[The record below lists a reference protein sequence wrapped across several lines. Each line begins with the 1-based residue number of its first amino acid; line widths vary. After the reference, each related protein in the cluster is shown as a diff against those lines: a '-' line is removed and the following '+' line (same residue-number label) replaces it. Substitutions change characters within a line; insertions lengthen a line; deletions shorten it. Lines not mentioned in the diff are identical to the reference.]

1 MFYQCTSLTA
11 APELPATTLAQ
22 SCYYQMFYSC
32 SKLNYIK
39 AEFINYSNNEF
50 TWWVSGV
57 SSTGT
62 FVMNP
67 NANYNPEDI
76 RGESGIPTGWVAC
89 KSNERV
95 INALSNNN
103 ILGTVTGSGIYTIGE
118 TATLTAVPTY
128 KGKFVSWSD
137 GNTDLTRTIEI
148 TEDLPYLFE
157 YEHTAIF
164 EEVYSICF
172 INESDNPNVLTV
184 TNTDKVL
191 QYSVDNGNWNNIAN
205 NTTTTIEFNNNVTIK
220 GTNTSLEGVNFK
232 NSELTLIEGNI
243 MTLLHG
249 DNITTIGNVF
259 PEGSVNTFN
268 GLFKDNVNLVD
279 ISKLE
284 LPETTVEGCYSSMF
298 QGCNKLG
305 QTYIKEN
312 PLYSEYFYI
321 QDESGSDGV
330 IDIVLS
336 SGNYPDMDM
345 YYSYDKT
352 TWTQA
357 EFTVGGD
364 YGHGEYVRI
373 PLYSLGKVYIKQMN
387 KYGFVGVNEWNST
400 TWVNIITTNKYSV
413 GGNIMSLLYGD
424 NFTNI
429 DLNDSETIPAT
440 SFQGL
445 FFDNNSVGL
454 LIHAHDL
461 ILPVLS
467 LSPSCYSGMFCG
479 CSSLTTAPIL
489 PATSLSDYS
498 YSLMFGGC
506 YQLKNLQM
514 KYSGRLTDTNY
525 VVDMFS
531 IWNDHVNGT
540 FECPSNIQY
549 DPYTFIP
556 SNWEVVYNDNI
567 NIPNVSVNTIVYN
580 NISSLPATELSTSCY
595 SSMFQGCSSLEKAPA
610 LSATTLAESCYS
622 SMFKDCTSLEKAP
635 VLPATELVSSC
646 YNSMFQGCSNLNLIN
661 ASFINYSNAN
671 NEFTNWVDGVAAEG
685 TFKYNKN
692 ATFNPEEIRGVDGI
706 PEGWMVKDNSV
717 EYFYIEDISG
727 QDNMIGITL
736 DNVTM
741 DFFAPQPSSDETTS
755 DNPLDSWNHLN
766 VEYSYDG
773 IEWQSLNILEECM
786 KNNSPVAVISLE
798 ANTKVY
804 LRGINRGWN
813 SFLNNIEFFE
823 QQFGI
828 SYENMID
835 EEYFM
840 FYAWD
845 NGLPCPINTIICMDK
860 VKIGGN
866 ILTLKYG
873 EKVPSEVTSEELE
886 YSFMN
891 LFNPDIIMGVY
902 QPGPNYTHG
911 INPIVDA
918 SELILPDVVGSDCY
932 NRMFYCCSLL
942 NQAPQLPAME
952 LAPYCYRE
960 MFDDCTSLV
969 KAPELPATTLASG
982 CYFGMFK
989 GCSKLNYVKMG
1000 YKGYIENGEEYS
1012 LKSVTPATV
1021 SEELPSVDF
1030 SAVSSMLIY
1039 VAETGTFV
1047 MAEGA
1052 QYDPYEFVPYTWL
1065 LKSIDYGV
1073 EILALDDDLT
1083 LTISKKGNILNP
1095 VSLRYSVDMCNW
1107 EYITEAD
1114 LPYHIDTNY
1123 GIVLAGDNVSLE
1135 GIHIKGN
1142 SPYSMKGNIMCL
1154 LLGESGNEQ
1163 GCTFPEGSTN
1173 NFKNLFLGD
1182 NFIEDISGLVF
1193 TETTVDNC
1201 YQHMF
1206 TGCTGITKLPKLPAT
1221 NLSDSC
1227 YHGMFMGC
1235 DGLTK
1240 VVLPEAYLA
1249 PYAYS
1254 NMFLGCEYLNNV
1266 TVTYKE
1272 DVDETNYKGWL
1283 KGVSIDGKFN
1293 YKHTETIDDTLIRV
1307 NYHVPSTW
1315 EVNYNDPQTQSTY
1328 FYIEDITGSE
1338 NIVSITKYDASAPT
1352 LNLEYSTDGITW
1364 TTQTMNEDTTPNTF
1378 TCPANGKI
1386 YFRGVND
1393 GWCDSNNDYDNEI
1406 TSSGEHNVGGNIM
1419 SLLYG
1424 SEFVGKTTFP
1434 TTNSN
1439 VFMYLFYDNTTLV
1452 NAQDLQLPATTLTHG
1467 CYSGMFFNCSKLTT
1481 APELPATTLATSCY
1495 YQMFNNCSSLTEIYA
1510 PNVST
1515 WDWDACD
1522 SWVDNVADEGTMHFN
1537 TRTLFDSIGGNGN
1550 TNSSSIPGEWTAHI
1564 VETGEYIKTEWSS
1577 EE

>member
-1 MFYQCTSLTA
+1 MFAGCTSLTTA
-11 APELPATTLAQ
+11 PELPATTLTGSCYSSMFSGCSSLTTAPELPATTLDIYCYNAMFQDCKSLTTAPELPATTLADG
-22 SCYYQMFYSC
+22 CYSYMFNGC
-32 SKLNYIK
+32 SKLKYIK
-39 AEFINYSNNEF
+39 ADFINYSNNYSEF
-50 TWWVSGV
+50 SDWVFGV

-62 FVMNP
+62 FIMNP
-67 NANYNPEDI
+67 NANYNPENI
-76 RGESGIPTGWVAC
+76 RGVNGIPTGWVVS

-95 INALSNNN
+95 INVINNN
-103 ILGTVTGSGIYTIGE
+103 DILGTVTGSGIYSIGE
-118 TATLTAVPTY
+118 TATLTAVSSY

-137 GNTDLTRTIEI
+137 GNTELTRTIEI
-148 TEDLPYLFE
+148 TEDLS
-157 YEHTAIF
+157 YETTYTAIF
-164 EEVYSICF
+164 KEAPGIFF
-172 INESDNPNVLTV
+172 INESENTNILTV
-184 TNTDKVL
+184 SNTDKVL
-191 QYSVDNGNWNNIAN
+191 QYSIDNVNWNNIAN
-205 NTTTTIEFNNNVTIK
+205 NTTTSIEFNNNVTIK
-220 GTNTSLEGVNFK
+220 GTNTSLDGVNFK

-249 DNITTIGNVF
+249 DNITIIGNVF
-259 PEGSVNTFN
+259 PEGSVNTFK

-298 QGCNKLG
+298 QGC
-305 QTYIKEN
+305 
-312 PLYSEYFYI
+312 
-321 QDESGSDGV
+321 
-330 IDIVLS
+330 
-336 SGNYPDMDM
+336 
-345 YYSYDKT
+345 
-352 TWTQA
+352 
-357 EFTVGGD
+357 
-364 YGHGEYVRI
+364 
-373 PLYSLGKVYIKQMN
+373 
-387 KYGFVGVNEWNST
+387 
-400 TWVNIITTNKYSV
+400 
-413 GGNIMSLLYGD
+413 
-424 NFTNI
+424 
-429 DLNDSETIPAT
+429 
-440 SFQGL
+440 
-445 FFDNNSVGL
+445 
-454 LIHAHDL
+454 
-461 ILPVLS
+461 
-467 LSPSCYSGMFCG
+467 
-479 CSSLTTAPIL
+479 SSLVNAPTL
-489 PATSLSDYS
+489 PA
-498 YSLMFGGC
+498 
-506 YQLKNLQM
+506 
-514 KYSGRLTDTNY
+514 
-525 VVDMFS
+525 
-531 IWNDHVNGT
+531 I
-540 FECPSNIQY
+540 
-549 DPYTFIP
+549 
-556 SNWEVVYNDNI
+556 
-567 NIPNVSVNTIVYN
+567 
-580 NISSLPATELSTSCY
+580 ELSTSCY
-595 SSMFQGCSSLEKAPA
+595 SSMFQGCSSLVTAP
-610 LSATTLAESCYS
+610 E
-622 SMFKDCTSLEKAP
+622 
-635 VLPATELVSSC
+635 LPATELTSSC
-646 YNSMFQGCSNLNLIN
+646 YNSMFQGCSKLNLIT
-661 ASFINYSNAN
+661 ADFINYSNAN

-706 PEGWMVKDNSV
+706 PEGWLVKDNSV

-727 QDNMIGITL
+727 QNNMIGITL

-828 SYENMID
+828 SYEDMINQ
-835 EEYFM
+835 EWFM
-840 FYAWD
+840 FYVWEYD
-845 NGLPCPINTIICMDK
+845 LPCPINTILCMDK

-873 EKVPSEVTSEELE
+873 EEIPSEVTSEELE

-1030 SAVSSMLIY
+1030 SAVDAMLWY

-1047 MAEGA
+1047 MAAGA
-1052 QYDPYEFVPYTWL
+1052 QYDPYVFVPETWL

-1073 EILALDDDLT
+1073 EILPLDGDFT
-1083 LTISKKGNILNP
+1083 LTISKKGNIQNP
-1095 VSLRYSVDMCNW
+1095 ISLRYTVDMSNW

-1114 LPYHIDTNY
+1114 LPYHINTGTD

-1135 GIHIKGN
+1135 GIQIRGN
-1142 SPYSMKGNIMCL
+1142 KPYNMKGNIMCL
-1154 LLGESGNEQ
+1154 LLGESGKEQ
-1163 GCTFPEGSTN
+1163 GCTFPDGTTN
-1173 NFKNLFLGD
+1173 NFKYLFLGD
-1182 NFIEDISGLVF
+1182 KCIKDISGLVF

-1201 YQHMF
+1201 YHHMF
-1206 TGCTGITKLPKLPAT
+1206 TGCTGITTLPQLPAT

-1283 KGVSIDGKFN
+1283 NGVSVNGKFS
-1293 YKHTETIDDTLIRV
+1293 YKHTEEVDDKLIRS
-1307 NYHVPSTW
+1307 NYYVPSTW
-1315 EVNYNDPQTQSTY
+1315 GIKYRNSNINY
-1328 FYIEDITGSE
+1328 FYIEDISGNE
-1338 NIVSITKYDASAPT
+1338 NIVSITKNSVDSPT
-1352 LNLEYSTDGITW
+1352 LNIEYSTDGSTW
-1364 TTQTMNEDTTPNTF
+1364 TTKTMNSSTTANTF
-1378 TCPANGKI
+1378 TCPANGKL
-1386 YFRGVND
+1386 YLRGVND
-1393 GWCDSNNDYDNEI
+1393 GWCTHNYYTVNTI
-1406 TSSGEHNVGGNIM
+1406 TCSGQHNVGGNIM

-1424 SEFVGKTTFP
+1424 SEFKDKTTFP
-1434 TTNSN
+1434 NNS
-1439 VFMYLFYDNTTLV
+1439 VFQELFRNNTTLV
-1452 NAQDLQLPATTLTHG
+1452 NAQDLQLPATTLTQF
-1467 CYSGMFFNCSKLTT
+1467 CYYAMFLDCSSLTT
-1481 APELPATTLATSCY
+1481 APELPATTLANYCY
-1495 YQMFNNCSSLTEIYA
+1495 SYMFEGCSKLNYIKADFINYSNTNGEFTGWVSGVSETGTFVMN
-1510 PNVST
+1510 PNAT
-1515 WDWDACD
+1515 Y
-1522 SWVDNVADEGTMHFN
+1522 NP
-1537 TRTLFDSIGGNGN
+1537 DSIRGGDG
-1550 TNSSSIPGEWTAHI
+1550 IPTGWTVI
-1564 VETGEYIKTEWSS
+1564 TK
-1577 EE
+1577 